1 MLSMAQR
8 ENQAARGQSV
18 PTGYTGCIWEW
29 APCSSMYA
37 HWSTPLAL
45 THWCSF
51 HHLPTGGPSDHN
63 SQPRPFSWGTGA
75 PTSPAIRP
83 RIAESLD
90 LVSESQGRKDGK
102 SMVFKPSHV
111 VLISRQVW
119 ASLLEAVIGQT
130 HTHTCTHVTHSFQS
144 FQAPSHFLPTRLP
157 LPPFRISVPVVDSYR
172 CQFYLNSFNTSLSRL
187 YLEQPNIILH
197 GRWSHKPES

>member
-18 PTGYTGCIWEW
+18 PTDYTGCIWEC
-29 APCSSMYA
+29 APCSSRYA
-37 HWSTPLAL
+37 HWSTPQAL

-63 SQPRPFSWGTGA
+63 SKPRPFSWGTGA

-130 HTHTCTHVTHSFQS
+130 HTHTHAHTLLT
-144 FQAPSHFLPTRLP
+144 PSKVSRLP
-157 LPPFRISVPVVDSYR
+157 PTFCPPAS
-172 CQFYLNSFNTSLSRL
+172 L
-187 YLEQPNIILH
+187 YLLLGSVCPLLTLTDANFI
-197 GRWSHKPES
+197 